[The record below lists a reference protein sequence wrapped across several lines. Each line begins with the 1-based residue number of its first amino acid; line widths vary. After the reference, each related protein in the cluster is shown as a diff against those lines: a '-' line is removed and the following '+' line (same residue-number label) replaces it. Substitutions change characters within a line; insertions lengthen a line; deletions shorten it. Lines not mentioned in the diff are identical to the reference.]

1 MIEQIYALI
10 IAATH
15 SITAIIG
22 IVFVVIKGIKNNK
35 TTSKDILDKF
45 EEMREEVMNTKEY
58 TELKEQLKIAYQE
71 NYVLKRKINEL
82 LTKIDHIQR
91 KEGDEYWQ
99 YAQQVKHDLELAAEA
114 KNSADQENNTI

>member
-1 MIEQIYALI
+1 MIEEIYALI
-10 IAATH
+10 LAAAP

-22 IVFVVIKGIKNNK
+22 IIFAVIKGIKNNK

-45 EEMREEVMNTKEY
+45 EEVREQVFDTKEY

-71 NYVLKRKINEL
+71 NYELKKKINEL

-91 KEGDEYWQ
+91 KEGD
-99 YAQQVKHDLELAAEA
+99 
-114 KNSADQENNTI
+114 

>member
-1 MIEQIYALI
+1 MIEEIYALI
-10 IAATH
+10 IAAAP

-22 IVFVVIKGIKNNK
+22 IIFAVIKGIKNNQ

-45 EEMREEVMNTKEY
+45 EEVREQVFNTKEY

-71 NYVLKRKINEL
+71 NYELKKKINEL

-91 KEGDEYWQ
+91 GEGD
-99 YAQQVKHDLELAAEA
+99 
-114 KNSADQENNTI
+114 

>member
-1 MIEQIYALI
+1 MIEELYALI
-10 IAATH
+10 IAAAP

-22 IVFVVIKGIKNNK
+22 IIFAVIKGIKNNQ

-45 EEMREEVMNTKEY
+45 EEVREQVFDTKEY

-71 NYVLKRKINEL
+71 NYELKKKINEL

-91 KEGDEYWQ
+91 GEGD
-99 YAQQVKHDLELAAEA
+99 
-114 KNSADQENNTI
+114 